1 MIAFLHIL
9 IMALVMLLPI
19 ALIALLVYYFLHSR
33 KQ

>member
-1 MIAFLHIL
+1 MIVFLHIL

-19 ALIALLVYYFLHSR
+19 ALIALLVYYFLHAR

>member
-19 ALIALLVYYFLHSR
+19 ALIALLVYYFLHTR

>member
-1 MIAFLHIL
+1 MSAFLHIL

-19 ALIALLVYYFLHSR
+19 ALIALLVYYFLHTR